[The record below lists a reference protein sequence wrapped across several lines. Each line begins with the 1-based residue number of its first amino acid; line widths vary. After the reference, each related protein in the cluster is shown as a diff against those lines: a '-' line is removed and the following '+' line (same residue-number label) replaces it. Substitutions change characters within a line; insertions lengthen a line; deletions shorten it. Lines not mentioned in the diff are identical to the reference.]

1 MYQQITLV
9 GNLGNDP
16 EMRHAP
22 SGDPVTS
29 FSVATRRVWTGQ
41 DGQRQEKTVWFR
53 VSAWQ
58 RLAETCN
65 QYLAKGK
72 RVMVV
77 GEMEEPYVG
86 TDDSGNARATLKVR
100 ARSVQFLSPRDEG
113 NAMSEG
119 QAAYGNGQHASSS
132 ESNGGEGI
140 PF

>member
-16 EMRHAP
+16 EMQHAP

-29 FSVATRRVWTGQ
+29 FSVATSRSWTGA

-77 GEMEEPYVG
+77 GEMDEPYVG

-100 ARSVQFLSPRDEG
+100 ARLVQFLSPRDEG

-119 QAAYGNGQHASSS
+119 QAAYGNGQHAPSPS
-132 ESNGGEGI
+132 SNGGEGI

>member
-16 EMRHAP
+16 EMQHAP

-29 FSVATRRVWTGQ
+29 FSVATSRSWTGQ

-100 ARSVQFLSPRDEG
+100 ARYVQFLSPREEG

-119 QAAYGNGQHASSS
+119 QAAYGNGQHASSP
-132 ESNGGEGI
+132 ESNGGESI